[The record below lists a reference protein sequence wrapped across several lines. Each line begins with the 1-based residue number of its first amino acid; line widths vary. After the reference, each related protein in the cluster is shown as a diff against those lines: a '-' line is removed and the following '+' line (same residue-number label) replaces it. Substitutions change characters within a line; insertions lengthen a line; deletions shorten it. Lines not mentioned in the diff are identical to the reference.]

1 MPPEAPNDLRAE
13 RKLVAVIAAV
23 QFVNVLD
30 FVMVMPMGPD
40 FAVALGIDMSHL
52 GTIGG
57 AYTAAA
63 AAAGLIGS
71 TFLDRFDRRSVLLW
85 SMLGLGVGTLAGGF
99 AWNLPTLLIARVVA
113 GVFGG
118 PATSVGMAIVSD
130 CVPSERRG
138 RAMGA
143 VMGSFSVA
151 SVIGIPA
158 GLELARQ
165 GGWRLP
171 FFVIGVLCFL
181 VAALA
186 RWVLP
191 ALHAHVARAREQP
204 VRLGQAWGILLR
216 RDYWLCYLM
225 GTSAAMSAFLL
236 IPNLSAYTQFN
247 LGLPR
252 AELGTLYLYGGLASL
267 ATMWG
272 TGRLVDR
279 FGALGVTVASVAL
292 FFAVLWTAF
301 WGWTGAVGAVWVFVP
316 FFVSNSARNVAFN
329 ATVSKVPAPHERAR
343 FMSAMSAVQH
353 FSAAAGSIL
362 SGTLIAERAD
372 HGLDGMPV
380 VAVAAFAIGAT
391 LPVWL
396 GLVERRLR
404 AAGVA
409 VGRSG
414 PT

>member
-1 MPPEAPNDLRAE
+1 MSSPAAQDLRAE

-23 QFVNVLD
+23 QLVNVLD

-40 FAVALGIDMSHL
+40 FAVALHIDMSHL
-52 GTIGG
+52 GAIGG

-63 AAAGLIGS
+63 AAAGLVGS
-71 TFLDRFDRRSVLLW
+71 TFLDRYDRRTALLW
-85 SMLGLGVGTLAGGF
+85 SMLGLALGTLAGGF
-99 AWNLPTLLIARVVA
+99 AWDLPSLLVTRVVA
-113 GVFGG
+113 GLFGG
-118 PATSVGMAIVSD
+118 PATSIGMAIVSD
-130 CVPSERRG
+130 CVPPERRG

-143 VMGSFSVA
+143 VMGSFSLA
-151 SVIGIPA
+151 SIVGVPV

-165 GGWRLP
+165 GGWRFP
-171 FFVIGVLCFL
+171 FLVIGALCAV
-181 VAALA
+181 VAVLA

-191 ALHAHVARAREQP
+191 AMQGHVAKARENP
-204 VRLGQAWGILLR
+204 VQLSQALGILLR

-236 IPNLSAYTQFN
+236 IPNLSAYTQYN

-252 AELGTLYLYGGLASL
+252 PELGTLYLYGGLASL
-267 ATMWG
+267 VTMVG

-279 FGALGVTVASVAL
+279 FGALGVTVASVVL
-292 FFAVLWTAF
+292 FFGVLWSAF
-301 WGWTGAVGAVWVFVP
+301 WSWTGAVGAVWVFVP

-329 ATVSKVPAPHERAR
+329 ATVTKVPTPHERAR

-353 FSAAAGSIL
+353 FSAAAGSFL
-362 SGTLIAERAD
+362 SGAMIAERAD
-372 HGLDGMPV
+372 HGLDGV
-380 VAVAAFAIGAT
+380 QAVAVAAFAIGAT
-391 LPVWL
+391 LPLWL

-409 VGRSG
+409 VGRSRSA
-414 PT
+414 